1 MSKKT
6 KPRRGPAPTRT
17 ASSRTASSRAGGD
30 DDAAVAA
37 VSQVLA
43 KLFTV
48 IAAGDPLRAEVETS
62 ISLSLPRIVK
72 VEPDQSEAFVSKV
85 LVGEAVN
92 QRSPEGAALL
102 RLLMT
107 LGSAAT
113 KKAASQALAQLTAA
127 GIYPP
132 EWVTGAGK
140 AVPVQAWRR
149 YDVFGDNEAIAVT
162 FRYGEAEHGIFAEVD
177 LTGTPIAIAVGVA
190 LDATALIEAVSRE
203 DDPFDRAEQMGLAE
217 ARSRLESPLAL
228 SAGKSEPDLSVDSIA
243 ALPLARSRVR
253 RLPAEG
259 APQARVFTA
268 ADRSAA
274 VDDFMKSPLA
284 AEAVAADEP
293 STRFWAE
300 VLTGYSSRTAG
311 EPPAQVG
318 PRKLAYILLQHVPS
332 TFAVSPAQRR
342 HLEPAVTAWARW
354 SAGYRGLDEAA
365 AARLT
370 EGLPG
375 IFGRFDAAY
384 EDQIAAL
391 SRAYLSDL
399 ASSDADL
406 GLLRRHLGRR
416 MFAVPRPIRPGG
428 RTLSDVSDP
437 GERRDLARAEFEVCT
452 PPGGMTSEEFVAA
465 ADRIISELWY
475 GDPPETFEA
484 AERLIEAGADRHD
497 AIHTLAEAR

>member
-1 MSKKT
+1 M
-6 KPRRGPAPTRT
+6 
-17 ASSRTASSRAGGD
+17 
-30 DDAAVAA
+30 AA

-48 IAAGDPLRAEVETS
+48 MAAGDPLRAEVETA

-72 VEPDQSEAFVSKV
+72 IDPDQTEAFVSKV

-107 LGSAAT
+107 LGSATT
-113 KKAASQALAQLTAA
+113 KKAASQALSQLTTA

-132 EWVTGAGK
+132 EWVTEAGR

-190 LDATALIEAVSRE
+190 LDAAALIEAVCRE
-203 DDPFDRAEQMGLAE
+203 DDPFDRAEQIGLAE
-217 ARSRLESPLAL
+217 ARVRLESPLAL
-228 SAGKSEPDLSVDSIA
+228 SAAQSEPDLSVDSIA
-243 ALPLARSRVR
+243 ALPIARSRVR
-253 RLPAEG
+253 RLPAED
-259 APQARVFTA
+259 APQAQVFSA

-274 VDDFMKSPLA
+274 VNDFMKSPLA
-284 AEAVAADEP
+284 AEAVAADEE

-300 VLTGYSSRTAG
+300 VLTGYSSRTPG
-311 EPPAQVG
+311 ERPAQAG
-318 PRKLAYILLQHVPS
+318 PRKLAYVLLQHVPS
-332 TFAVSPAQRR
+332 TFVVSPAQRQ
-342 HLEPAVTAWARW
+342 HLESAVTAWARW
-354 SAGYRGLDEAA
+354 SAEYGGLDETA

-375 IFGRFDAAY
+375 VFGRFDAAY
-384 EDQIAAL
+384 EHEMA
-391 SRAYLSDL
+391 DL
-399 ASSDADL
+399 ARSDTDL
-406 GLLRRHLGRR
+406 AWLKGHLARR
-416 MFAVPRPIRPGG
+416 MFALPRPIRPGA

-437 GERRDLARAEFEVCT
+437 GERRELVRAEFEVCT
-452 PPGGMTSEEFVAA
+452 PPGGMTSEQFVAA
-465 ADRIISELWY
+465 AERVVSELWD
-475 GDPPETFEA
+475 GDPAATFEE
-484 AERLIEAGADRHD
+484 AERLVEAGADRHD

>member
-6 KPRRGPAPTRT
+6 KPRRGPAPGRA
-17 ASSRTASSRAGGD
+17 ASSRTAGG

-37 VSQVLA
+37 ISQVLA

-48 IAAGDPLRAEVETS
+48 LAAGDPLRAEVETS

-72 VEPDQSEAFVSKV
+72 IDPDQAEAFVSKV

-92 QRSPEGAALL
+92 ERSPEGAALL

-107 LGSAAT
+107 LGSATT
-113 KKAASQALAQLTAA
+113 KKAAGQALSQLTTA

-132 EWVTGAGK
+132 DWVTEAGK

-177 LTGTPIAIAVGVA
+177 LTGSPIALAVGVA
-190 LDATALIEAVSRE
+190 MDAAALIEAVCRE
-203 DDPFDRAEQMGLAE
+203 DDPFDRAEQIGLAE
-217 ARSRLESPLAL
+217 ARGRLESPLAL
-228 SAGKSEPDLSVDSIA
+228 AAAQAAADLSVDSIA
-243 ALPLARSRVR
+243 ALPIARSRVR

-259 APQARVFTA
+259 APPAQVFTA

-284 AEAVAADEP
+284 AEAVAADEE

-300 VLTGYSSRTAG
+300 VLTGYGSRTSG
-311 EPPAQVG
+311 ERPAQVG
-318 PRKLAYILLQHVPS
+318 PRKLAYIVLQHVPS

-354 SAGYRGLDEAA
+354 SAVHQGLDEAA

-370 EGLPG
+370 EGLAG
-375 IFGRFDAAY
+375 VFGRFDAAY
-384 EDQIAAL
+384 EDEIAAL
-391 SRAYLSDL
+391 SRAYLADL

-406 GLLRRHLGRR
+406 AWLKGHLARR
-416 MFAVPRPIRPGG
+416 MFALPRPIRPGA

-437 GERRDLARAEFEVCT
+437 GERRELVRAEFAVCT
-452 PPGGMTSEEFVAA
+452 PPGGMTSDQFVAA
-465 ADRIISELWY
+465 ADRIISEIWD
-475 GDPPETFEA
+475 GDPPETFEE

-497 AIHTLAEAR
+497 AIHTLAEARGG